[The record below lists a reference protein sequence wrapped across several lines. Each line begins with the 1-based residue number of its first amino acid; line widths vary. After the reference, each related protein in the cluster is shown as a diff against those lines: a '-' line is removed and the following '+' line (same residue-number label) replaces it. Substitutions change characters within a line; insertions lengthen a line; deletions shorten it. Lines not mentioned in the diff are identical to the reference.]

1 MIKLYFSTMKILA
14 QRSTHIS
21 TVATV
26 LLITKT
32 EREKDT
38 HRDRQTDSGEKE
50 RETWKVTD

>member
-14 QRSTHIS
+14 QRSIHKS
-21 TVATV
+21 AVATA

-38 HRDRQTDSGEKE
+38 QSDKQTD
-50 RETWKVTD
+50 R